1 MPKIFLVDDVEL
13 FLELEKSL
21 LADLNYE
28 LFTASSGEEVLERIG
43 AITPDLLLLD
53 LYMGGIDGDEVCRR
67 LRADDR
73 WSALPIIMVTAAGR
87 REEVER
93 CLLAG
98 CDDYV
103 TKPVSKAELTEK
115 VQRLLGQIKA
125 RKSPR
130 ETVGLPVYLESDIWS
145 GTVWARDISSTG
157 LFLESPVE
165 MPMAKTVKI
174 TLDLPGGQQARILGK
189 VVRGSSGE
197 ASGFGVYIV
206 HHEPEGAGA
215 EPTLL
220 ARQNAQIDRTA
231 IAESEVEISRLQAQS
246 QRLDAE
252 GDRLRQ
258 RVRELEEENLDFA
271 NQIVRTEEINNNL
284 TNLYIASSRL
294 HSVLDLAQ
302 VTEIIKEITI
312 NFVGA
317 EKFALLMRPRNNDKL
332 LEYTMGEGFGDEEF
346 PQTFPI
352 TEHEI
357 FRHVVEEQE
366 NYFIEGTVDAGSD
379 DPFKPLAAIPLV
391 IHGDVIGVVV
401 IYRLL
406 VQKERFEAIDF
417 HLFSMMAEHAATALF
432 SSSLY
437 EQSERKRE
445 TYRGFMDLLLK

>member
-1 MPKIFLVDDVEL
+1 MPRILLVDDVEL

-21 LADLNYE
+21 LADLGYD
-28 LFTASSGEEVLERIG
+28 LYTATSGEEVLERIG
-43 AITPDLLLLD
+43 GILPDLLLLD
-53 LYMGGIDGDEVCRR
+53 LYMNGIDGDEVCRR

-98 CDDYV
+98 CDDYL
-103 TKPVSKAELTEK
+103 TKPVNKGELTEK
-115 VQRLLGQIKA
+115 VQRLLGRVKA

-130 ETVGLPVYLESDIWS
+130 ETVGLPVYLECDIWS

-157 LFLESPVE
+157 VFLESPIE
-165 MPMAKTVKI
+165 MPVGKMVKV
-174 TLDLPGGQQARILGK
+174 TLDLPGNQQARMLGK
-189 VVRGSSGE
+189 VVRAASGE
-197 ASGFGVYIV
+197 ESGFGVYLI
-206 HHEPEGAGA
+206 HHEPEGSSG
-215 EPTLL
+215 EPTAM
-220 ARQNAQIDRTA
+220 ARQAAQVDTPQA
-231 IAESEVEISRLQAQS
+231 KERLEELTRIKEQTK
-246 QRLDAE
+246 RLEAE
-252 GDRLRQ
+252 GERLRQ
-258 RVRELEEENLDFA
+258 RIRELEEENLDFA

-294 HSVLDLAQ
+294 HSVLDLSQ
-302 VTEIIKEITI
+302 VADIIKEITI

-317 EKFALLMRPRNNDKL
+317 EKFALLMRPRNNNDL
-332 LEYTMGEGFGDEEF
+332 LEYTMGEGFADGEF
-346 PQTFPI
+346 PASFPI
-352 TEHEI
+352 ACNEI

-366 NYFIEGTVDAGSD
+366 NFFVGGSVVDGSD
-379 DPFKPLAAIPLV
+379 DPFEPLAAIPLV
-391 IHGDVIGVVV
+391 IHGDTIGVLS

-406 VQKERFEAIDF
+406 VQKEKFEAIDF
-417 HLFSMMAEHAATALF
+417 HLFSMMAEHASTALF